1 MSTERRTSL
10 DRILLYDAALLV
22 RMRRWHLPRLT
33 RLMRALTHLGDT
45 ASWVAMGLVLAA
57 SGGDGPRLALLLGL
71 GAGLATLLSQPLKRL
86 CGRARPDSGGVDGF
100 VALARNPDVFSFPSG
115 HTAAA
120 FGVAV
125 ALAGQGHGLGHLA
138 LVLAAGIGVSRVY
151 LGAHYPL
158 DVAAGALLGLVAG
171 SLARVIVFSL

>member
-1 MSTERRTSL
+1 MSTIRTARRAHL
-10 DRILLYDAALLV
+10 DRLLGYDAALLV

-33 RLMRALTHLGDT
+33 LLMRALTHLGDT
-45 ASWVAMGLVLAA
+45 ASWVAMGLLLAA

-71 GAGLATLLSQPLKRL
+71 GAGLATLLSQPIKRL
-86 CGRARPDSGGVDGF
+86 CCRTRPDSGMDGF
-100 VALARNPDVFSFPSG
+100 TALAENPDAFSFPSG

-125 ALAGQGHGLGHLA
+125 ALAGQGQGLGHVA
-138 LVLAAGIGVSRVY
+138 LLLAAGVGVSRVY

-158 DVAAGALLGLVAG
+158 DVAAGILIGIVAG
-171 SLARVIVFSL
+171 VLARVVVL